1 MEQVHPE
8 LAKLETFKIENGEKQ
23 IIIDKG
29 NYFYMM
35 FCAVFMV
42 VGPIVLLFLVPYME
56 FARAVLSVLIAIPS
70 FIFGVY
76 ATFPVFIQFFR
87 GRCVM
92 KIVDGHLKNH
102 KLSVPINTIKSVE
115 IRKHPNPLKLWV
127 YDYLVVTDVTKKK
140 HYFNLYNMT
149 NPKTLLLML
158 DVYVFNK
165 KEI

>member
-8 LAKLETFKIENGEKQ
+8 LAKLETFKIENDEKK
-23 IIIDKG
+23 IIVAKD
-29 NYFYMM
+29 NFYYMM
-35 FCAVFMV
+35 FSV
-42 VGPIVLLFLVPYME
+42 VAIVATPIILLFLVPYME
-56 FARAVLSVLIAIPS
+56 FARAVLSVLIAIPTI
-70 FIFGVY
+70 IFVIF
-76 ATFPVFIQFFR
+76 ASAPLVAQFFR
-87 GRCVM
+87 GRCIM
-92 KIVDGHLKNH
+92 KIADGHLKNH